1 VFAERGGSFSGGGKA
16 SVLEEGGGEEGF
28 EEEVPIFNVIDGR
41 CGEEK
46 AVFAAGGL
54 LDTEWNIILTV
65 GKVARWAS
73 GIDVG
78 TRWRQSCG
86 WGRIKWR

>member
-16 SVLEEGGGEEGF
+16 SASEEGGGEEGF
-28 EEEVPIFNVIDGR
+28 EEDGLIFNVIDGR

-54 LDTEWNIILTV
+54 LDTEWNIISKL
-65 GKVARWAS
+65 
-73 GIDVG
+73 
-78 TRWRQSCG
+78 
-86 WGRIKWR
+86 GRSRGGRRALM